1 MVENLR
7 KLRLAN
13 GVTQQKLAEAI
24 GVTQQ
29 SINKYENHSVEPDIG
44 TLIRLADYFH
54 TSVDYLVGRD
64 TQQDAEAASAPML
77 SREENQFMLNY
88 RRLSEKEKA
97 SIRMVMQ
104 NYLKAR
110 K

>member
-54 TSVDYLVGRD
+54 TSVDYLIGRD

-77 SREENQFMLNY
+77 SY